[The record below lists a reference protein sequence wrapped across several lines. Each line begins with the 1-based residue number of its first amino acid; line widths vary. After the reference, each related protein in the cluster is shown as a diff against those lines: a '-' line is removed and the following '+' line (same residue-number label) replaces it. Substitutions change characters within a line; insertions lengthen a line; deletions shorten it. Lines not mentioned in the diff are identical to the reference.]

1 MDVTTAARQRR
12 STRAFLDSQL
22 SESDLRGWMADAQRA
37 PSGGNMQPWR
47 VIALAGDAKDRV
59 IATAMERVPLV
70 MPAGEETDKPVYP
83 VDLPELYATRR
94 RETGALMYDALGIER
109 GDEAKFAAWR
119 ANNFRFFG
127 APVALIFVMDEVMG
141 HGQFAHL
148 GMYMQT
154 LALLAE
160 ERGWA
165 TCMQEAWGMLRPT
178 LHTHLGLADNEV
190 VYCGMAVGVPDPNHP
205 INNYRTPRADIDDVV
220 DFRGF

>member
-1 MDVTTAARQRR
+1 MDVRDAVYQRR
-12 STRAFLDSQL
+12 STRAYTE
-22 SESDLRGWMADAQRA
+22 ESPTEAELRTWLGDAQRA

-47 VIALAGDAKDRV
+47 VIVLTGDARDSV
-59 IATAMERVPLV
+59 IAAAAARAPEV
-70 MPAGEETDKPVYP
+70 MPAGEPTDRPVYP
-83 VDLPELYATRR
+83 EDLPELYAQRR

-109 GDEAKFAAWR
+109 GDEQKFTAWR

-127 APVALIFVMDEVMG
+127 APVALIFVIDDVMG
-141 HGQFAHL
+141 HGQWAHL

-178 LHTHLGLADNEV
+178 LHAQLELADNEL
-190 VYCGMAVGVPDPNHP
+190 VYCGMAVGYPDSAHP
-205 INNYRTPRADIDDVV
+205 INNYRTPRADIDDVAQ
-220 DFRGF
+220 FHGF

>member
-1 MDVTTAARQRR
+1 MDVTTAVHQRR
-12 STRAFLDSQL
+12 STRAFLDTPLSQA
-22 SESDLRGWMADAQRA
+22 DLRAWLADGQRA

-47 VIALAGDAKDRV
+47 VIALTGDAKDAV
-59 IATAMERVPLV
+59 IAAAIKRVPLV

-83 VDLPELYATRR
+83 VELAEPYVSRR
-94 RETGALMYDALGIER
+94 RETGTRMYDALGIER

-119 ANNFRFFG
+119 SNNFRFFG
-127 APVALIFVMDEVMG
+127 APVALIFVMDEIMG
-141 HGQFAHL
+141 HGQWAHL

-165 TCMQEAWGMLRPT
+165 TCMQEAWAMLRPT
-178 LHTHLGLADNEV
+178 LHAHLGLADNEV
-190 VYCGMAVGVPDPNHP
+190 VFCGMAVGVADPDHP
-205 INNYRTPRADIDDVV
+205 INNYRTPRADVDDVV